1 MQNIPKSAPP
11 KSVAA
16 KIAEFRK
23 KAADKSLPQDV
34 RNTFADKANALEQQE
49 AEKAGVR
56 FNKGGMAKK
65 PMAYAKGGMA
75 KCGASVPASQKG
87 KK

>member
-1 MQNIPKSAPP
+1 M
-11 KSVAA
+11 V
-16 KIAEFRK
+16 K
-23 KAADKSLPQDV
+23 KAADMKMMYGGMAKKP
-34 RNTFADKANALEQQE
+34 ADMKMMA
-49 AEKAGVR
+49 
-56 FNKGGMAKK
+56 GGMAKK

>member
-1 MQNIPKSAPP
+1 
-11 KSVAA
+11 
-16 KIAEFRK
+16 
-23 KAADKSLPQDV
+23 
-34 RNTFADKANALEQQE
+34 LEQEE

-56 FNKGGMAKK
+56 FNKGGMVKK